1 VGESGRVDTVGIV
14 GLGYVG
20 LPLAVAFGA
29 QRPTIGFDLNKG
41 KLNAYVR
48 GHDPSGEV
56 SEAQFEAATQ
66 LEFTSQPAALT
77 DADVIIVVV
86 PTPIDHAKRPD
97 LRPLES
103 AARTVGE
110 HLRPGAIVVFESTVY
125 PGCTEEVCVPI
136 LEAASGLPWSGR
148 PGHADDGKGF
158 YVGYSPERINPG

>member
-1 VGESGRVDTVGIV
+1 
-14 GLGYVG
+14 
-20 LPLAVAFGA
+20 VAFGA

-97 LRPLES
+97 LAPGVGGAHRRRAPAPGSDRRVRVHGLPRLHRGGLRADPRGGVGPALGRP
-103 AARTVGE
+103 
-110 HLRPGAIVVFESTVY
+110 PGAC
-125 PGCTEEVCVPI
+125 GRRQG
-136 LEAASGLPWSGR
+136 LLRGLLAGAHQSG
-148 PGHADDGKGF
+148 
-158 YVGYSPERINPG
+158 

>member
-66 LEFTSQPAALT
+66 LEFTSQAP
-77 DADVIIVVV
+77 
-86 PTPIDHAKRPD
+86 R
-97 LRPLES
+97 
-103 AARTVGE
+103 
-110 HLRPGAIVVFESTVY
+110 
-125 PGCTEEVCVPI
+125 
-136 LEAASGLPWSGR
+136 
-148 PGHADDGKGF
+148 
-158 YVGYSPERINPG
+158 